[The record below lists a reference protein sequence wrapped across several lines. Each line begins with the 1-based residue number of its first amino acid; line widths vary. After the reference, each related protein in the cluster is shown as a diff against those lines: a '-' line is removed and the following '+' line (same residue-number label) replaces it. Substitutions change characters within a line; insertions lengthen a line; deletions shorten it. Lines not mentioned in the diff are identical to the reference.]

1 MHILALLTLSWKLL
15 DRMSEFNQTFNTD
28 AFLDVDER
36 FNFEGQK
43 DKGHSMTNGP
53 TGVDVA

>member
-1 MHILALLTLSWKLL
+1 
-15 DRMSEFNQTFNTD
+15 MSEFNQTFNTD